1 MDEQS
6 LIKAKLKELLP
17 RDRYEHSLRV
27 ERSALALAKHY
38 RVPVSKA
45 STAALLHDCSR
56 FLSPGQMLAKA
67 IALGLKVGRTEK
79 FQPKLL
85 HARLSAIF
93 ARKLFKV
100 TDRQVL
106 TAIERHTVGAE
117 KMSCLDQIIYL
128 ADHIEE
134 ERDYQGV
141 HEVRK
146 LAYRD
151 INAAVAASTSHM
163 IAALLKKG
171 LPVFEETVKTRNAH
185 LLRTF
190 KY

>member
-1 MDEQS
+1 MTEPER
-6 LIKAKLKELLP
+6 IRKKLKELLP
-17 RDRYEHSLRV
+17 KDRYEHSLRV

-56 FLSPGQMLAKA
+56 FLSPEQMLAKA
-67 IALGLKVGRTEK
+67 AALGLKIGKMEK

-100 TDRQVL
+100 KDRQVL
-106 TAIERHTVGAE
+106 AAIERHTVGAE
-117 KMSCLDQIIYL
+117 KMSRLDQIVYL

-134 ERDYQGV
+134 ERDYKGV
-141 HEVRK
+141 GEVRK
-146 LAYRD
+146 LAYKNID
-151 INAAVAASTSHM
+151 AAVAASTSRM

-171 LPVFEETVKTRNAH
+171 LPVFEETIKTRNAH
-185 LLRTF
+185 LLRSA
-190 KY
+190 KE